1 MNQEQ
6 QALNMQAA
14 HPGTGRSPG
23 MAISAMLWMLR
34 GLKIGRLDV
43 TLPNG
48 SLHRFRGQEPG
59 PHGHLQLRN
68 GAVLRKVLLG
78 AATGFAES
86 YMDGDWNSPNLAET
100 LHVLMLNQE
109 HYRGP
114 YDRNP
119 LVHWMGRTLHAMR
132 ANTKT
137 GSRRNIQAHYD
148 LGNTFYEL
156 WLDETMTYSAAVFE
170 PMSEDLAAAQ
180 HRKYQAILDRLD
192 LRPEHHLLEIGS
204 GWGGFA
210 IHAAQTTG
218 CRITSITLS
227 DEQLAEARRRAEAA
241 GVADRVEFR
250 FQDYRDLREQF
261 DRVVSIEMY
270 EAVGEAFWPT
280 YFRTIRN
287 VLRQDG
293 VAVLQGI
300 TIDHA
305 HFDDYRQRMDF
316 IQKYIFPGGMLA
328 SPEAFTQAAAD
339 VGLQADR
346 PDFFG
351 PHYAETLRR
360 WHDKVLE
367 HRDAIVSQFDERFL
381 RMWRYYLAY
390 CECGFDDGRIDV
402 MHIALRHAD

>member
-6 QALNMQAA
+6 QTLNMQAV
-14 HPGTGRSPG
+14 HPGTGHSPG
-23 MAISAMLWMLR
+23 VAISAMLWMLR

-86 YMDGDWNSPNLAET
+86 YMDGDWDSPNLAET

-119 LVHWMGRTLHAMR
+119 LVHWMGRALHAMR

-148 LGNTFYEL
+148 LGNAFYEL

-227 DEQLAEARRRAEAA
+227 DEQHDYAREQIARKGLSGQVDIRIE
-241 GVADRVEFR
+241 
-250 FQDYRDLREQF
+250 DYRDVIGTY
-261 DRVVSIEMY
+261 DAVASIEMF
-270 EAVGEAFWPT
+270 EAVGENNWPR
-280 YFRTIRN
+280 FFGKVRER
-287 VLRQDG
+287 LADHGR
-293 VAVLQGI
+293 AALQVI
-300 TIDHA
+300 TIDEKR
-305 HFDDYRQRMDF
+305 FDNYRRKTDF
-316 IQKYIFPGGMLA
+316 IQRYVFPGGMLP
-328 SPEAFTQAAAD
+328 SVSVFRDQAAGA
-339 VGLQADR
+339 GLDLKDAF
-346 PDFFG
+346 FFG
-351 PHYAETLRR
+351 QSYAKTLAEWQDRFI
-360 WHDKVLE
+360 
-367 HRDAIVSQFDERFL
+367 DAWPQISAIGFDERFRRL
-381 RMWRYYLAY
+381 WEYYLAY
-390 CECGFDDGRIDV
+390 CRAGFRTGAIDV
-402 MHIALRHAD
+402 GQFVLQKA

>member
-1 MNQEQ
+1 MKRVQ
-6 QALNMQAA
+6 
-14 HPGTGRSPG
+14 PY
-23 MAISAMLWMLR
+23 
-34 GLKIGRLDV
+34 LDDPV
-43 TLPNG
+43 
-48 SLHRFRGQEPG
+48 F
-59 PHGHLQLRN
+59 
-68 GAVLRKVLLG
+68 
-78 AATGFAES
+78 S
-86 YMDGDWNSPNLAET
+86 YDKMKS
-100 LHVLMLNQE
+100 
-109 HYRGP
+109 
-114 YDRNP
+114 
-119 LVHWMGRTLHAMR
+119 
-132 ANTKT
+132 K
-137 GSRRNIQAHYD
+137 
-148 LGNTFYEL
+148 
-156 WLDETMTYSAAVFE
+156 SAAAANLCNWVVNIITYNKVYKKIR
-170 PMSEDLAAAQ
+170 PLMEDLAAAQ

-227 DEQLAEARRRAEAA
+227 DEQLAEARHRAEAA

-250 FQDYRDLREQF
+250 LQDYRDLREQF

-367 HRDAIVSQFDERFL
+367 HRDAIVSQFDEFTVLATGSDEHQTAKSLDEHIKELFDGNATINETGGLGECVADVPCCHGINESDDLLSGWQSEHVLQNLGSQRRLACGDESIHKTQCIAHRTIAQASNLPDGISLRFDFFL
-381 RMWRYYLAY
+381 LKHIGQMLSNPS
-390 CECGFDDGRIDV
+390 GRQ
-402 MHIALRHAD
+402 IAEVETLTTALDRC